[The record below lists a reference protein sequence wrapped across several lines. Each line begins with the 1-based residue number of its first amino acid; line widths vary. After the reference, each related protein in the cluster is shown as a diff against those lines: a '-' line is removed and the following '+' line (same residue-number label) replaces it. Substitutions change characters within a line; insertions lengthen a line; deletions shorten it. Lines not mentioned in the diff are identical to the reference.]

1 MGALDPSLGFF
12 SQELMNPCS
21 NFLVLDQKQ
30 PGSALPVDGERVK
43 EPVLLT
49 GSADPL
55 AIQLSYYQPSDA
67 TLDVVVLEVACHN
80 LTSFALSDFELRICP
95 IGNTAKCIDTFSDL
109 KVRILPAGG
118 SVSSTLLPFGVLK
131 AEKRFQ
137 ICKFAQALFHV
148 QVGFSDADSSSSSEQ
163 QDQEQAAEIGPT
175 RLAMS
180 DPFVV
185 HFDALFSAPR
195 GPSATASF
203 FHSQWQRYDLF
214 AVHRELFVAAHSLT
228 CVYARCSAQAA
239 VQIPV
244 RPRACDARMSSAANA
259 LSMCQRVLQ
268 HQSPRI
274 AVVSELL
281 VDLPFY
287 CHVRTLGYSRRA
299 LEPPRL
305 NLDRCCRWH

>member
-1 MGALDPSLGFF
+1 MGAISPPRGFF

-21 NFLVLDQKQ
+21 NFLLLDQKQ
-30 PGSALPVDGERVK
+30 LPSVLPVDVERIK

-49 GSADPL
+49 GLADPL
-55 AIQLSYYQPSDA
+55 SIQLSYYQPSDT
-67 TLDVVVLEVACHN
+67 TLDVIMLEIACYN
-80 LTSFALSDFELRICP
+80 LTSLALSDFELRICP
-95 IGNTAKCIDTFSDL
+95 IGNTAKCIDAFNDL

-118 SVSSTLLPFGVLK
+118 SVSSTLLPFGLLK

-137 ICKFAQALFHV
+137 ICKFARASFHV
-148 QVGFSDADSSSSSEQ
+148 QVTFSDANVSSSSSEQ
-163 QDQEQAAEIGPT
+163 QDQEPATEIVPT

-185 HFDALFSAPR
+185 HFDALFSTPR
-195 GPSATASF
+195 APSATASF
-203 FHSQWQRYDLF
+203 FHSQWQRYGLV
-214 AVHRELFVAAHSLT
+214 AVHRELVVAAYSLT
-228 CVYARCSAQAA
+228 CVFARCSAQAT

-244 RPRACDARMSSAANA
+244 RSRACDTRMNSAANA

-274 AVVSELL
+274 AVISELL

-287 CHVRTLGYSRRA
+287 CHVCIVCILTKDPRTSATKSRRM
-299 LEPPRL
+299 L
-305 NLDRCCRWH
+305 